1 MAVESDP
8 SAMRVRKLFDQLLE
22 LPARHIIN
30 EVRSVNR
37 SVIDITGKLPG
48 TIEWE

>member
-8 SAMRVRKLFDQLLE
+8 SAMRVRKFFDQLLE
-22 LPARHIIN
+22 LPARLIIN
-30 EVRSVNR
+30 EVSSVNR
-37 SVIDITGKLPG
+37 SVFDITNNPPG